1 MKIPFADQCI
11 PNELLSIHCDGQ
23 TRDRSNYQVLRTK
36 VSALQRLCC
45 HLSMLLSMC
54 VGNFTA
60 LPMKKR
66 PANVS
71 NPFKTAT
78 SWALNFEAI
87 RQSCKSLNIRSILPG
102 LFLTWKVPLQR
113 LVRSNSTPAQTSL
126 LRKVRLSFQQ
136 LRVAIHPSKS
146 RTICKKPSRA
156 TP

>member
-23 TRDRSNYQVLRTK
+23 TRDRSNSQVLRTK
-36 VSALQRLCC
+36 VSALRRLCC

-87 RQSCKSLNIRSILPG
+87 RQSCNP
-102 LFLTWKVPLQR
+102 FDPPR
-113 LVRSNSTPAQTSL
+113 LVPHLESSTTKVGKIKFHPSTDITPAKGEAFFPTT
-126 LRKVRLSFQQ
+126 
-136 LRVAIHPSKS
+136 ACCHPSKS